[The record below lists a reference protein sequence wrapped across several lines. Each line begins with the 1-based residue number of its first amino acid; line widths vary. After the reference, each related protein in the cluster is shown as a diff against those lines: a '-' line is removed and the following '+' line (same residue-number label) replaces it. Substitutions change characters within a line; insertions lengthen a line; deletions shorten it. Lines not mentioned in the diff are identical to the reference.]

1 MIRAGTTTART
12 AAAVEPASRP
22 GEVRMQLF
30 ERGSPWIIERPAGT
44 AVSVCRCGHT
54 GNPPYC
60 DGSHADHPGCSPA
73 LLRVVD
79 DGQLWLCGCGR
90 SAKLPLCDGSHR
102 RPKPAGDGG

>member
-1 MIRAGTTTART
+1 
-12 AAAVEPASRP
+12 
-22 GEVRMQLF
+22 MQLF
-30 ERGSPWIIERPAGT
+30 ERGSPWIIKRPAGT
-44 AVSVCRCGHT
+44 AVSICRCGHT

-73 LLRVVD
+73 LLRVAD